1 MSRMFRALALPASLA
16 VLITTAVVAQV
27 VAQDVSRADADRM
40 GKKMQAIVQ
49 RAILVPAKAAPLKTT
64 FTERELNAYLLHHGT
79 EQLPTGVTK
88 ARVTMLET
96 NKLETRAVVDLDA
109 VRTSQPRG
117 WLDPL
122 GYVTGSLEVVT
133 IGMFSGSGGQGVYR
147 FESGTV
153 AGVPIP
159 RAVMQEV
166 IAYYSRSP
174 ELPKGINL
182 DEPFPL
188 PAGIREVQ
196 VRRGAATVV
205 Q

>member
-1 MSRMFRALALPASLA
+1 MSRIFRALALPTFLA
-16 VLITTAVVAQV
+16 ALITAGVI
-27 VAQDVSRADADRM
+27 AQDASRADADRM
-40 GKKMQAIVQ
+40 GKKVEAIVL
-49 RAILVPAKAAPLKTT
+49 RAALAPAKAAPLKTT
-64 FTERELNAYLLHHGT
+64 FTDRELNAYLQHHGT
-79 EQLPTGVTK
+79 EQLPAGVTK
-88 ARVTMLET
+88 ARVTMLDA

-133 IGMFSGSGGQGVYR
+133 IGMFSGTGGQGVFRY
-147 FESGTV
+147 ESGTV
-153 AGVPIP
+153 GGVPIP

-182 DEPFPL
+182 DQPFPL

>member
-1 MSRMFRALALPASLA
+1 MSRIFRALAVSSVCAA
-16 VLITTAVVAQV
+16 LITSVGI
-27 VAQDVSRADADRM
+27 AQDVSRADADRM
-40 GKKMQAIVQ
+40 GQKVHAIVQ
-49 RAILVPAKAAPLKTT
+49 RAILAPAKASPLKTT
-64 FTERELNAYLLHHGT
+64 FTDRELNAYLQHHGT
-79 EQLPTGVTK
+79 EQLPAGVK
-88 ARVTMLET
+88 NARVSMLDA

-117 WLDPL
+117 WMDPL

-133 IGMFSGSGGQGVYR
+133 IGMFSGSAGKGVYR
-147 FESGTV
+147 YESGTV
-153 AGVPIP
+153 GGVPIP

-196 VRRGAATVV
+196 VRKGAATVV

>member
-1 MSRMFRALALPASLA
+1 MSRMFRALAVSTVCAA
-16 VLITTAVVAQV
+16 LITTVVI
-27 VAQDVSRADADRM
+27 AQDVSRADADRM
-40 GKKMQAIVQ
+40 GKKVQAIVM
-49 RAILVPAKAAPLKTT
+49 RAVLVPAKAAPLKTT
-64 FTERELNAYLLHHGT
+64 FTDRELNAYLQHHGT
-79 EQLPTGVTK
+79 EQLPIGVK
-88 ARVTMLET
+88 NARVTMLET

-133 IGMFSGSGGQGVYR
+133 VGLFSGSGGKGVYR

-153 AGVPIP
+153 GGVPIP

-174 ELPKGINL
+174 ELPEGINL
-182 DEPFPL
+182 DQPFPL

>member
-1 MSRMFRALALPASLA
+1 MTCNLRILALPVVCVALM
-16 VLITTAVVAQV
+16 TTATL
-27 VAQDVSRADADRM
+27 AQDQSRAEADRM
-40 GKKMQAIVQ
+40 GKKLVAIVQ
-49 RAILVPAKAAPLKTT
+49 RAMFAPAKAAPLRTT
-64 FTERELNAYLLHHGT
+64 FSDRELNAYLAHHGT
-79 EQLPTGVTK
+79 EQLPAGIK
-88 ARVTMLET
+88 NARVQMYDG
-96 NKLETRAVVDLDA
+96 NKLETRAIVDLDA

-133 IGMFSGSGGQGVYR
+133 IGTFSGSAGKGVFRY
-147 FESGTV
+147 ESGTV
-153 AGVPIP
+153 GGVPIP

-166 IAYYSRSP
+166 IAYYSKSE

-196 VRRGAATVV
+196 VRKGAATVV

>member
-1 MSRMFRALALPASLA
+1 MSRIFRALALPIFLA
-16 VLITTAVVAQV
+16 ALITGGVI
-27 VAQDVSRADADRM
+27 AQDASRADADRM
-40 GKKMQAIVQ
+40 GKKVEAIVQ
-49 RAILVPAKAAPLKTT
+49 RAILAPAKAAPLKTT
-64 FTERELNAYLLHHGT
+64 FTDRELNAYLHHHGT
-79 EQLPTGVTK
+79 EQLPAGVTK
-88 ARVTMLET
+88 ARVTMLDA

-133 IGMFSGSGGQGVYR
+133 IGMFSGTGGQGVFRY
-147 FESGTV
+147 ESGTV
-153 AGVPIP
+153 GGVPIP

-174 ELPKGINL
+174 ELPTGINL
-182 DEPFPL
+182 DQPFPL

>member
-1 MSRMFRALALPASLA
+1 MSRILRALALPAALA
-16 VLITTAVVAQV
+16 VLITTAV

-40 GKKMQAIVQ
+40 GKKVQAIVM
-49 RAILVPAKAAPLKTT
+49 RAVLVPAKAAPLKTT
-64 FTERELNAYLLHHGT
+64 FTDRELNAYLQHHGT
-79 EQLPTGVTK
+79 EQLPIGVK
-88 ARVTMLET
+88 NARVTMLET

-133 IGMFSGSGGQGVYR
+133 VGLFSGSGGKGVYR

-153 AGVPIP
+153 GGVPIP

-174 ELPKGINL
+174 ELPEGINL
-182 DEPFPL
+182 DQPFPL

>member
-1 MSRMFRALALPASLA
+1 MSRIFRALAVTSVCAA
-16 VLITTAVVAQV
+16 LITAVGL
-27 VAQDVSRADADRM
+27 AQDVSRADADRM
-40 GKKMQAIVQ
+40 GKKVLAITQ
-49 RAILVPAKAAPLKTT
+49 RAVLAPAKAAPLKTT
-64 FTERELNAYLLHHGT
+64 FTDRELNAYLQHHGT
-79 EQLPTGVTK
+79 EQLPTGVK
-88 ARVTMLET
+88 NARVSMLDAD
-96 NKLETRAVVDLDA
+96 KLETRAVVDLDA
-109 VRTSQPRG
+109 VRTSQTRG
-117 WLDPL
+117 WMDPL

-133 IGMFSGSGGQGVYR
+133 IGMFSGSGGKGVYR

-153 AGVPIP
+153 GGVPIP
-159 RAVMQEV
+159 RAVMQEL

>member
-1 MSRMFRALALPASLA
+1 MSRICRALAVWSVCAA
-16 VLITTAVVAQV
+16 LITTVA

-40 GKKMQAIVQ
+40 GKKVEAIVM
-49 RAILVPAKAAPLKTT
+49 RSILAPAKSAPLKTT
-64 FTERELNAYLLHHGT
+64 FTDRELNAYLRHHGT
-79 EQLPTGVTK
+79 EQLPTGIK
-88 ARVTMLET
+88 NARVSMMAE

-117 WLDPL
+117 WMDPL

-133 IGMFSGSGGQGVYR
+133 TGMFSGSGGKGVYR
-147 FESGTV
+147 FESGTLG
-153 AGVPIP
+153 GVPIP
-159 RAVMQEV
+159 RAVMQEL
-166 IAYYSRSP
+166 IAYYSRSE

-196 VRRGAATVV
+196 VRKGAATVV

>member
-1 MSRMFRALALPASLA
+1 MSRIFRALALPIFLA
-16 VLITTAVVAQV
+16 ALITGGVI
-27 VAQDVSRADADRM
+27 AQDASRADADRM
-40 GKKMQAIVQ
+40 GKKVEAIVQ
-49 RAILVPAKAAPLKTT
+49 RAILAPAKAAPLKTT
-64 FTERELNAYLLHHGT
+64 FTDRELNAYLHHHGT
-79 EQLPTGVTK
+79 EQLPAGVTK
-88 ARVTMLET
+88 ARVTMLDA

-133 IGMFSGSGGQGVYR
+133 IGMFSGTGGQGVFRY
-147 FESGTV
+147 ESGTV
-153 AGVPIP
+153 GGVPIP

-182 DEPFPL
+182 DQPFPL

>member
-1 MSRMFRALALPASLA
+1 MFHNWRSLA
-16 VLITTAVVAQV
+16 VPALFVLLATSVTFG
-27 VAQDVSRADADRM
+27 QDQSRAEADRM
-40 GKKMQAIVQ
+40 GKKLQAIVQ
-49 RAILVPAKAAPLKTT
+49 RAVFAPAKAAPLRTT
-64 FTERELNAYLLHHGT
+64 FSDRELNAYLAHHGT
-79 EQLPTGVTK
+79 EQLPVGIK
-88 ARVTMLET
+88 HARVQMYDG

-117 WLDPL
+117 WADPL

-133 IGMFSGSGGQGVYR
+133 IGYFSGAGGKGTFKY
-147 FESGTV
+147 ESGTV
-153 AGVPIP
+153 GGVPIP

-166 IAYYSRSP
+166 IAFYSKS
-174 ELPKGINL
+174 EDLPNGINL

-196 VRRGAATVV
+196 VRKGAATVV

>member
-1 MSRMFRALALPASLA
+1 MSRICRALTVWSVCAA
-16 VLITTAVVAQV
+16 LITTVGI
-27 VAQDVSRADADRM
+27 AQDLSRADADRM
-40 GKKMQAIVQ
+40 GKKVQAIVL
-49 RAILVPAKAAPLKTT
+49 RSVLAPAKSAPLTTT
-64 FTERELNAYLLHHGT
+64 FTDRELNAYLQHHGT
-79 EQLPTGVTK
+79 EQLPTGIRN
-88 ARVTMLET
+88 ARVSMMAA

-122 GYVTGSLEVVT
+122 NYITGSLEVVT
-133 IGMFSGSGGQGVYR
+133 VGVFSGSGGKGVYR
-147 FESGTV
+147 FESGTLG
-153 AGVPIP
+153 GVPIP

-166 IAYYSRSP
+166 IAYYSRSE
-174 ELPKGINL
+174 ELPQGINL